1 MLYDKFDD
9 VYLAEDVLAQF
20 ARQARGTPITY
31 DAGRLEPGGAP
42 EYIKSR
48 KQVIRESF
56 VDGAEHS
63 PNRFADKGEEFLE
76 ALAGNELGFA
86 ILSLDVV
93 GSTALATSLGSREY
107 RSLLSASL
115 FEWSEAVPLFN
126 GHVLKYTGDGLIAY
140 FAEPSFMRKMDLAI
154 DCALTL
160 RGLLHDALNL
170 VFREQGL
177 PSLAIRV
184 GIDAGEAFVD
194 VVGSPQTKR
203 HADLV
208 GDVVS
213 LASKIQAQAPPDQIF
228 LGASVVQ
235 NLHVSWR
242 EKCEL
247 VEVPDDWPYE
257 TKDGAPYRFY
267 RYATGQR
274 YTSAG

>member
-1 MLYDKFDD
+1 MRPTL
-9 VYLAEDVLAQF
+9 
-20 ARQARGTPITY
+20 P
-31 DAGRLEPGGAP
+31 
-42 EYIKSR
+42 S
-48 KQVIRESF
+48 
-56 VDGAEHS
+56 
-63 PNRFADKGEEFLE
+63 KGEEFLE

-93 GSTALATSLGSREY
+93 GSTSLATSLEPEQY
-107 RSLLSASL
+107 RSLMNALL

-160 RGLLHDALNL
+160 RGLLHDALNPAL
-170 VFREQGL
+170 RERGL
-177 PSLAIRV
+177 PSIAMRI

-213 LASKIQAQAPPDQIF
+213 LATKIQGQAPPDQIF
-228 LGASVVQ
+228 LGAAVVQ

-242 EKCEL
+242 EKCEV
-247 VEVPDDWPYE
+247 VEAPSDWPYE
-257 TKDGAPYRFY
+257 TRDGKRYRFY
-267 RYATGQR
+267 RYR
-274 YTSAG
+274 ID